1 MLRPGDPGLRLTEI
15 GCEHPPRMEGELIG
29 ATDVPPASTSRAD
42 TALRPSYR
50 KLLAGG
56 LLGAIAAS
64 GIAVAVALVFAKP
77 DIPSELG
84 ATTPQPRA
92 SDLTAVAGLRVER
105 EERWTGDPDTWTL
118 SLTWNPVED
127 ASGYVV
133 SRDGHRVGRTDETEF
148 IDDEVA
154 PENRYRYEVVAIGS
168 DRGASRPSKVG
179 IRTEALPEA
188 FARVQGRWVLAL
200 KVQSS
205 TISAGGGRILITF
218 TPKCERGPCPV
229 GWAFEEPANTGTAR
243 NDGAR
248 YHGSGV
254 GGFLTFDCHG
264 LTASSMVTVEFRV
277 EQAHTVRN
285 AWRAT
290 KISGTLTE
298 SVPSVSNCLSA
309 RNVWTFTGTAQG

>member
-1 MLRPGDPGLRLTEI
+1 M
-15 GCEHPPRMEGELIG
+15 
-29 ATDVPPASTSRAD
+29 
-42 TALRPSYR
+42 
-50 KLLAGG
+50 LAGG

-64 GIAVAVALVFAKP
+64 GIAVAVALQFAEA
-77 DIPSELG
+77 DIPAAPS
-84 ATTPQPRA
+84 AATPQPSA
-92 SDLTAVAGLRVER
+92 PDLSAVGGLRVER
-105 EERWTGDPDTWTL
+105 EERWTGDPDTWAL
-118 SLTWNPVED
+118 SLTWTPVED
-127 ASGYVV
+127 ASGYIV
-133 SRDGHRVGRTDETEF
+133 SRDGHRIGRTDGTEF

-154 PENRYRYEVVAIGS
+154 PEDRYRYEVVAIGS
-168 DRGASRPSKVG
+168 DRGASRPSGVG

-188 FARVQGRWVLAL
+188 FARVQGRWLLAV

-205 TISAGGGRILITF
+205 SISAGGGRVLITF

-229 GWAFEEPANTGTAR
+229 GWAFEDPANTGTAR

-264 LTASSMVTVEFRV
+264 LTASSTVTVEFRV

>member
-1 MLRPGDPGLRLTEI
+1 
-15 GCEHPPRMEGELIG
+15 
-29 ATDVPPASTSRAD
+29 V
-42 TALRPSYR
+42 RPSYR
-50 KLLAGG
+50 RLLAGG

-64 GIAVAVALVFAKP
+64 GVAVVVALLFAEP
-77 DIPSELG
+77 DVPPELS
-84 ATTPQPRA
+84 ATTPKPSA
-92 SDLTAVAGLRVER
+92 PDLTAVGGLRVER

-118 SLTWNPVED
+118 SLTWIPVEE
-127 ASGYVV
+127 ASSYVI
-133 SRDGHRVGRTDETEF
+133 SRDGRRVGRTDETEF
-148 IDDEVA
+148 IDDEVT

-168 DRGASRPSKVG
+168 DRGASPPSRV
-179 IRTEALPEA
+179 RFRSEALPEA
-188 FARVQGRWVLAL
+188 FARVQGQWVLAL

-205 TISAGGGRILITF
+205 SISAGGGRILITF
-218 TPKCERGPCPV
+218 TPNCERGPCPV
-229 GWAFEEPANTGTAR
+229 DWAFEEPANTGSAR

-264 LTASSMVTVEFRV
+264 LTASSTVTFEFRV